1 MHILYTYSTKSTCTS
16 RKQPWISSHIRCLS
30 RKKRHLYNTAK
41 QTNSPYEWQAY
52 RNLKKVVQQQCRA
65 AYHRYITSLTDETG
79 SVTKRLWSYI
89 KSQRKDS
96 CSITSLKRNDILYN
110 NDSKKAQLLNNYFTS
125 VYTPISSSPS
135 PPLNTPLYPEI
146 PELSID
152 VNGVAK
158 LMQELD
164 ASKAPGPDGIPA
176 RFLKLFYAELALL
189 LTFVFQASIHQST
202 VPLDWKQANIVPIFK
217 KGDRTLCT
225 NYRPVS
231 LTCICSKLLEHILYS
246 HIYSHLSDH
255 NILCDEQHSFCHA
268 RHQLN
273 FC

>member
-1 MHILYTYSTKSTCTS
+1 MLCSKCISSIPTKPTCTS
-16 RKQPWISSHIRCLS
+16 RKQQWISSHIRRLS

-96 CSITSLKRNDILYN
+96 CSITSLKHNDILYN
-110 NDSKKAQLLNNYFTS
+110 DDSKKVQLLNNYFTS

-164 ASKAPGPDGIPA
+164 ASPGPDGIPA
-176 RFLKLFYAELALL
+176 RFLKLFYAELRFLL
-189 LTFVFQASIHQST
+189 LCFRLQFINQLSH
-202 VPLDWKQANIVPIFK
+202 WANIVPIFK
-217 KGDRTLCT
+217 KGIALCAPT
-225 NYRPVS
+225 TDQYP
-231 LTCICSKLLEHILYS
+231 
-246 HIYSHLSDH
+246 
-255 NILCDEQHSFCHA
+255 
-268 RHQLN
+268 
-273 FC
+273 